1 MRSPLHDNGVQ
12 CCQNI
17 SNFLAFEDLRYIR
30 AHQKLSI
37 YDLSMLASLSSLVE
51 DVGQMA
57 PSTVLAVVHGSHEN
71 TSTAL

>member
-12 CCQNI
+12 CYQNI
-17 SNFLAFEDLRYIR
+17 SNFLAFENLRCIR
-30 AHQKLSI
+30 DHQKLSI
-37 YDLSMLASLSSLVE
+37 YDLSILASLSSLVE

-57 PSTVLAVVHGSHEN
+57 PSAVLAVVHGSHEN